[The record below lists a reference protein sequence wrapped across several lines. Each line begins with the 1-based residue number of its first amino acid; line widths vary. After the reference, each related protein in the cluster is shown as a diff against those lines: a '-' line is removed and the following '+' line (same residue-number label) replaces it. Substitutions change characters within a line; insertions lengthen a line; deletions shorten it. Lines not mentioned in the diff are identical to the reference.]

1 MPNGNLH
8 LLAPARPATLIPI
21 QDMRITFCNI
31 VTLLYK
37 AYTQGVFEAWE
48 HSEFLPLS
56 ETCKTPL
63 NRVDQGVSI

>member
-37 AYTQGVFEAWE
+37 AYPQGVFEAWE
-48 HSEFLPLS
+48 HSVFPLS
-56 ETCKTPL
+56 EAYKTPL
-63 NRVDQGVSI
+63 NGVVRGVSI

>member
-56 ETCKTPL
+56 EACKTPL
-63 NRVDQGVSI
+63 NGVVRGVSI